1 MNAPQK
7 QPSPSRAASEN
18 KTAKAEPEQGLPA
31 TPVQK
36 VFIVVLGL
44 YILSLI
50 WLTLSHHWYGVLP
63 NWLDPH

>member
-7 QPSPSRAASEN
+7 QSSPSRAASEN
-18 KTAKAEPEQGLPA
+18 PASKAQPEQGLPA

-63 NWLDPH
+63 SWLDPH